1 LKNSNL
7 LLLKY
12 LITIINN
19 TGGIMEGIIVKG
31 VAGQY
36 NVRTDSGTVVCKAR
50 GKFRHDGLTPMV
62 GDKVK
67 ISVQNNEG
75 VIEII
80 HDRTTELIRPVV
92 ANVTQAF
99 VVFALK
105 NPDINLDLLYKFLVL
120 CEYNNLKIVVCFNK
134 LDLASEEDASI
145 VNIIKKAGYDTIT
158 LKAKEGYGLDI
169 LKTKIKGNI
178 SVFCGPSGVGKSTIL
193 NSLAGKKLMETGDIS
208 KKLKKGKHT
217 TRHSELIEYADG
229 FLVDTPGFSSLEM
242 SFIEEEELQACFPDF
257 EYYIGECK
265 FANCLHYKEP
275 GCNIK
280 KAVEEGKIDKGRYDF
295 YINTLE
301 ELKDRRNKKW

>member
-1 LKNSNL
+1 
-7 LLLKY
+7 
-12 LITIINN
+12 
-19 TGGIMEGIIVKG
+19 MEGIIVKG
-31 VAGQY
+31 VGGQY
-36 NVRTDSGTVVCKAR
+36 NVRTDSEIVICKVR
-50 GKFRHDGLTPMV
+50 GKFRHNGLSPMV

-75 VIEII
+75 VIEKI
-80 HDRTTELIRPVV
+80 HDRTSELIRPVV

-105 NPDINLDLLYKFLVL
+105 NPDINVDLLYKFLVL

-134 LDLASEEDASI
+134 LDLASEEDLSM

-169 LKTKIKGNI
+169 LKTKIKENI

-208 KKLKKGKHT
+208 KKLKRGKHT

-242 SFIEEEELQACFPDF
+242 SFIEEEELQSCFPEFEDF
-257 EYYIGECK
+257 IGECK
-265 FANCLHYKEP
+265 FANCFHYKEP
-275 GCNIK
+275 RCNIK

-301 ELKDRRNKKW
+301 ELKNRRNKKW